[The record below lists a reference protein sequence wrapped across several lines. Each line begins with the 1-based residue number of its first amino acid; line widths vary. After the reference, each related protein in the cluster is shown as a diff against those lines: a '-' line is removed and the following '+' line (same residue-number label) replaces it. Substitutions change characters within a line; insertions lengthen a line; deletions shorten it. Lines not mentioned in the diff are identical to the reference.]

1 MHVWRGRTCKR
12 LLMRGDADAH
22 VVLAVTHNLSLVRS
36 CRYEARCVNTRCT
49 ASPPPNSTVRN
60 RYSRRIIRC
69 TAFPSRDPTV
79 RSHSTVTRSMFEENY
94 HHAVYT
100 RYATISSFTL
110 LWYNSTKQGSCSSHL
125 RLPRATTPP
134 VSSNQ
139 GQHSSALTPSGS

>member
-1 MHVWRGRTCKR
+1 MQMQMHMLFLQSHTISLSFAPVDTRHVASTH
-12 LLMRGDADAH
+12 DALH
-22 VVLAVTHNLSLVRS
+22 LHPLTL
-36 CRYEARCVNTRCT
+36 E
-49 ASPPPNSTVRN
+49 STVRN
-60 RYSRRIIRC
+60 PCSRTIIRC

-139 GQHSSALTPSGS
+139 DCTARP